1 MKKHLQLL
9 LLLFTSSFISEINAQ
24 IFFTETFE
32 GTMGANG
39 IPAGWEE
46 TGLSTDGIFA
56 VGNDA
61 AASSYYFTFPAAIEG
76 TRFAYTNDDVC
87 NCNKSVDR
95 LILPAQ
101 DFTGMAGVSLIFDLY
116 HTGAYG
122 GVATVEVS
130 TTGSGGPWTTV
141 ATLPESGAWQND
153 LVTTLVDYAGLNNV
167 TIAFRYNDAAT
178 WAGGMGVDDVR
189 LEQLVTLS
197 PDMEL
202 SSANADEYTIVPFTQ
217 ITPSTLSAVVTNV
230 GSAIT
235 TDAALTVNVYAAP
248 NLITPIQTTS
258 SDATT
263 VNTGATANLTA
274 GTFTPTALGSYLFEY
289 IVSATGDANAV
300 NDTLYSSLIVD
311 PSVYARDDS
320 APSSSFGIGAG
331 TTGYIGYKFD
341 IVATTPLDS
350 VFGLFNKPGT
360 DAVSGDG
367 VGDVTRFVIYD
378 VVGGLPS
385 TIIGTSDIYTFTAAD
400 TLGLAAKTFAIQ
412 ATGGGQLTLTAG
424 TYFVAV
430 EENNTNVGF
439 TFTDNN
445 FQPTTFYI
453 SWTTQPWTAAEGFPA
468 QFQKVPLLRP
478 ILGCVVPTASTTT
491 IDAGCGQ
498 LNGSATVTPTSGLAP
513 FDYLW
518 DDGQTAA
525 TANNLGAGVY
535 SVTITDALGCSAV
548 ITGVTVVN
556 PPVPTASTTTI
567 DAGCGQLDGSATV
580 TPTSGLA
587 PFDYLWNDG
596 QTAATA
602 NNLGAGDYSV
612 TITDALGCSAV
623 ITGVTVANP
632 NSPTSSIS
640 VISNYN
646 GAQVTCAGESDGEA
660 NVTAS
665 GGNAPYVYLW
675 SNGQITAT
683 ASNLA
688 AGTYQVTVTDNAS
701 CSSTSS
707 ITITEPTALTSSADL
722 TDIGCNGD
730 STGAINLS
738 VTGGTAGY
746 SFVWDNGALTQNLT
760 GLSAGSYSA
769 EITDLN
775 GCSLTVGPLT
785 VSEPNVLSFTVTST
799 DVTVAGGTDGAID
812 LTVSGGTSPYTYLWN
827 NSETTEDLSGL
838 PAGTYIC
845 TITDANG
852 CTSEVTVTILDGVA
866 SLANNN
872 TGMGVISLFPNPAT
886 EEVTLSFDLTQ
897 NSDITIEVVSTTGQV
912 LLVMNDV
919 DVLNTNYVLNVS
931 EWSTGVYFVK
941 VKTTDGM
948 NSIRFVKK

>member
-1 MKKHLQLL
+1 MKKHVQLFL
-9 LLLFTSSFISEINAQ
+9 LVLFTSSFLNEIKAQ

-46 TGLSTDGIFA
+46 TGLSTDGIFS
-56 VGNDA
+56 VGNAA
-61 AASSYYFTFPAAIEG
+61 AASSAYVAFPAAIEG
-76 TRFAYTNDDVC
+76 AQFAYTNDDAC

-101 DFTGMAGVSLIFDLY
+101 NFTGMAGVSLIFDLY
-116 HTGAYG
+116 NDGAYG
-122 GVATVEVS
+122 GESTVEVS
-130 TTGSGGPWTTV
+130 TTGNTGPWTTV
-141 ATLPESGAWQND
+141 ATLPESGTWQDNYTVS
-153 LVTTLVDYAGLNNV
+153 LLAYAGLNNV
-167 TIAFRYNDAAT
+167 TIAFRYNDNGAWAA
-178 WAGGMGVDDVR
+178 ALGIDEVR

-197 PDMEL
+197 PDMAL

-258 SDATT
+258 STATT
-263 VNTGATANLTA
+263 VNAGATANLTA

-289 IVSATGDANAV
+289 IVSATGDANAA

-320 APSSSFGIGAG
+320 APSASFGIGAG
-331 TTGYIGYKFD
+331 PSGYIGYKFD
-341 IVATTPLDS
+341 VVATTPLDS
-350 VFGLFNKPGT
+350 VFGVFNKPGT

-367 VGDVTRFVIYD
+367 VGDITRFVIYD

-453 SWTTQPWTAAEGFPA
+453 SWTGQPWAGLETFPA

-548 ITGVTVVN
+548 ITGVTV
-556 PPVPTASTTTI
+556 
-567 DAGCGQLDGSATV
+567 
-580 TPTSGLA
+580 
-587 PFDYLWNDG
+587 
-596 QTAATA
+596 
-602 NNLGAGDYSV
+602 
-612 TITDALGCSAV
+612 
-623 ITGVTVANP
+623 ANP
-632 NSPTSSIS
+632 NPPTSSVS
-640 VISNYN
+640 VSSNYN
-646 GAQVTCAGESDGEA
+646 EAQVTCAGESDGEA
-660 NVTAS
+660 IVTAS
-665 GGNAPYVYLW
+665 GGTAPYVYLW
-675 SNGQITAT
+675 SDGQSTAT

-688 AGTYQVTVTDNAS
+688 AGTYQVTVTDDAS

-707 ITITEPTALTSSADL
+707 ITITEPTALTSTADL

-746 SFVWDNGALTQNLT
+746 SFVWDNGASTEDLT
-760 GLSAGSYSA
+760 GLSAGLYSA

-785 VSEPNVLSFTVTST
+785 VSEPDSISFTLTTS
-799 DVTVAGGTDGAID
+799 DVTVTGATDGAID

-827 NSETTEDLSGL
+827 NGETTEDLSGL

-852 CTSEVTVTILDGVA
+852 CTSEVTVTILDGLA